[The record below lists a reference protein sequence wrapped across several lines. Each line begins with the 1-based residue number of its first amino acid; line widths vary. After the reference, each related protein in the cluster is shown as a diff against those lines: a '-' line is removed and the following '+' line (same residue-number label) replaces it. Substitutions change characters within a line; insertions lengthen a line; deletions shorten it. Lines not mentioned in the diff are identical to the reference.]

1 MTSAFSNVAA
11 SLGFGSNVCELVPS
25 GTIPVIVAPEPP
37 AIFAT
42 MLVIGATV
50 VAMLSTRLTDVPDV
64 QPSGEIV
71 VSASGEEVPHAVI
84 VAMSANIPIHRR
96 IKIIE

>member
-1 MTSAFSNVAA
+1 MTSAFSKVAA

-25 GTIPVIVAPEPP
+25 GTIPVMVAPEPP

-50 VAMLSTRLTDVPDV
+50 VAILSGLTSAEPAL
-64 QPSGEIV
+64 QPSI
-71 VSASGEEVPHAVI
+71 
-84 VAMSANIPIHRR
+84 
-96 IKIIE
+96 

>member
-1 MTSAFSNVAA
+1 MTSAFSKVAA

-25 GTIPVIVAPEPP
+25 GTIPVMVAPEPP

-50 VAMLSTRLTDVPDV
+50 VAMLSTRLTVVPDV
-64 QPSGEIV
+64 QPSDEIEV
-71 VSASGEEVPHAVI
+71 LESGAELPQAVI
-84 VAMSANIPIHRR
+84 VAKRANIATHRR
-96 IKIIE
+96 IKITL

>member
-1 MTSAFSNVAA
+1 MTSAFSKVAA

-25 GTIPVIVAPEPP
+25 GTIPVMVAPEPP

-50 VAMLSTRLTDVPDV
+50 VAMLRLRLTEAPDAH
-64 QPSGEIV
+64 PSSVFAVFAFGEDALQA
-71 VSASGEEVPHAVI
+71 VS
-84 VAMSANIPIHRR
+84 VAINAKTPTHRR
-96 IKIIE
+96 IKIIL

>member
-25 GTIPVIVAPEPP
+25 GTIPVMVAPEPP

-50 VAMLSTRLTDVPDV
+50 VAMLSTRLIDVPDV
-64 QPSGEIV
+64 QPSDEIELLT
-71 VSASGEEVPHAVI
+71 SGEEVPHAVS
-84 VAMSANIPIHRR
+84 VVMRANIATQRR
-96 IKIIE
+96 IKITL

>member
-1 MTSAFSNVAA
+1 
-11 SLGFGSNVCELVPS
+11 
-25 GTIPVIVAPEPP
+25 
-37 AIFAT
+37 